1 MNFPSFNLLVVSLA
15 GWLTQ
20 HQNRV
25 VDFLMEENRTLH
37 ELLGKTRPK
46 LSDRQRRRLAVKG
59 KPIGRKVLQEIC
71 SLVTGKDWRQPIFS
85 RSKRGR

>member
-1 MNFPSFNLLVVSLA
+1 VNFPSFNLLVVSLA

-46 LSDRQRRRLAVKG
+46 LSDRQRRRLAVKA

-71 SLVTGKDWRQPIFS
+71 SCRIRSADGTGS
-85 RSKRGR
+85 